1 MSFLDNFSIKSRLL
15 ATFGLVLALMA
26 LMVTLGAINNRKNAD
41 ELHNLLEKE
50 FLKFE
55 MVASIDSLT
64 KANARN
70 TLELFLVSGEQ
81 RAAVRQRMGQT
92 KKELDTLF
100 ERLDTQLSLP
110 RGRELF
116 DDLKIRRLAFVA
128 AFSKASK
135 TLEAGDLGTADE
147 LLKSEVLPSIDALK
161 TPVEALLSFQK
172 ELAHQ
177 RGANIETAMSLQN
190 KQFIGLGVVAAVIG
204 LGSALMLLTS
214 IMTPLRQAIGVAKE
228 VAKGNLAVE
237 FTVSGKNELSDM
249 LEALSQM
256 KESLS
261 HVIMRIQESANSV
274 ASASQQIAAA
284 NTDLSG
290 RTEEQ
295 ASSLEET
302 AASMEEMTSTVQQ
315 NAHATRSA
323 NQLAEAASVSAK
335 QVGELVGSVV
345 HTMHDI
351 HSSSQ
356 RITDIVSVIDSI
368 AFQTNILALNAA
380 VEAARAGE
388 QGRGF
393 AVVASEV
400 RALAQRSAAA
410 AQEIKGIIVENV
422 AKMTAGNTMVQ
433 RAGEAVVVAVDAINK
448 VTQTVAEIDVASR
461 EQTAG
466 IEQVG
471 QAVAQMDMATQQNAA
486 LVEETAAASKSL
498 DDQVQSLTNSIN
510 RFNIGRKASTG
521 FLALGT

>member
-1 MSFLDNFSIKSRLL
+1 MSFLDNFSIKTRLL
-15 ATFGLVLALMA
+15 ATFGLVIMLMA
-26 LMVTLGAINNRKNAD
+26 LMVGLGALNSKKNAE
-41 ELHNLLEKE
+41 ELQGLVEKDFVKSE
-50 FLKFE
+50 I
-55 MVASIDSLT
+55 VGQIDSLT
-64 KANARN
+64 KGNARN
-70 TLELFLVSGEQ
+70 TLELFVMPAEQ
-81 RAAVRQRMGQT
+81 RLAIRQRMGQT
-92 KKELDTLF
+92 KTELDALF
-100 ERLDTQLSLP
+100 TRLDELLYLP
-110 RGRELF
+110 KGRALF
-116 DDLKIRRLAFVA
+116 DEMKTRRGAYVA
-128 AFSKASK
+128 AFTKAAD
-135 TLEAGDLGTADE
+135 TLGKDDAAATE
-147 LLKSEVLPSIDALK
+147 LLKTQVLPAIDALK
-161 TPVEALLSFQK
+161 VPVDGLLQLQK
-172 ELAHQ
+172 ELAQQ
-177 RGANIETAMSLQN
+177 RSTSMQKSMSVQNLQ
-190 KQFIGLGVVAAVIG
+190 FLGLGLVAAVLG
-204 LGSALMLLTS
+204 LGAVLMLLAS
-214 IMTPLRQAIGVAKE
+214 IMKPLHQAIGVAQE

-237 FTVSGKNELSDM
+237 FTVTGKNELAEM

-261 HVIMRIQESANSV
+261 HVIHRIQESANSV
-274 ASASQQIAAA
+274 ASASMQIAAA
-284 NTDLSG
+284 NTDLSA

-323 NQLAEAASVSAK
+323 NQLAEAASVSAQ
-335 QVGELVGSVV
+335 QVGDLVGSVV